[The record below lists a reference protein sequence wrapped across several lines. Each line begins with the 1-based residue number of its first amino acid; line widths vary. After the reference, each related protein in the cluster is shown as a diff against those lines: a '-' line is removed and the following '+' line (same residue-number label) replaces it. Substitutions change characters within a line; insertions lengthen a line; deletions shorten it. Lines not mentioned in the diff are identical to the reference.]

1 MRLHRPNSAITGK
14 VKRLRQEGVLPLDVI
29 KHYDVARVEA
39 RPRPTRGSTASSGAS
54 SFIFGAANSANA
66 LTMMDM
72 APCSILE
79 LMD

>member
-1 MRLHRPNSAITGK
+1 MRLHRPKSAITGK
-14 VKRLRQEGVLPLDVI
+14 VKRLRQEGVLPLEVI
-29 KHYDVARVEA
+29 KHYDVARVQA
-39 RPRPTRGSTASSGAS
+39 RPTRGSTASSGAS